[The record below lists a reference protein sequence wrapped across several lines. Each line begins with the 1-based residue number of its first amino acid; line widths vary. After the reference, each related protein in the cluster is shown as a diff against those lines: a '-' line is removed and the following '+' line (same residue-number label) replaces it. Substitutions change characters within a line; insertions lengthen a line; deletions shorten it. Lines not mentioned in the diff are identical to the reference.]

1 GPDFVREVL
10 HDTTPPC
17 CEDATPE
24 GLDAT
29 ATLPGLEGPAGLPLV
44 TEALLRH
51 GLSEEDVL
59 KILGGNVH
67 RLLQKELR

>member
-1 GPDFVREVL
+1 
-10 HDTTPPC
+10 
-17 CEDATPE
+17 
-24 GLDAT
+24 DAT
-29 ATLPGLEGPAGLPLV
+29 ATLPGLAGPAGLPLV
-44 TEALLRH
+44 TGALLRR